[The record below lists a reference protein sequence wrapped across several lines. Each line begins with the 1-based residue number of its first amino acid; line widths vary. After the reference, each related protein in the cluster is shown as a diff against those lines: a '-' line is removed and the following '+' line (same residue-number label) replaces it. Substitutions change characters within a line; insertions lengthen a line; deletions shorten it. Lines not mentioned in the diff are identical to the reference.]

1 MREKE
6 KMGNEIAWKVGKSL
20 DGKSFR
26 VKENTQEEL
35 MDEFYKFCK
44 DKLPKDHNYKE
55 SIMFVSL
62 FYYFMEKKNL
72 LKK

>member
-1 MREKE
+1 MFIREKQ
-6 KMGNEIAWKVGKSL
+6 KMGDEIARKVGRHL
-20 DGKSFR
+20 EGR
-26 VKENTQEEL
+26 PVKEGNEDDL
-35 MDEFYKFCK
+35 MEEFYKFCK